1 MSDENDTKA
10 LTEAVKEQAIKDDS
24 KGGKNNK
31 KNKKKN
37 KGNKGGNN
45 ASQVEEN
52 K

>member
-10 LTEAVKEQAIKDDS
+10 LQEAVKEQAIKDDA
-24 KGGKNNK
+24 KAGKNK

-37 KGNKGGNN
+37 KGKNGNN